1 MNAIFLTQDDGA
13 LIGWITRLLGKIM
26 NIIFNGLDM
35 IGLANVGVAIIL
47 FTIIINL
54 LMLPLTLKQ
63 QKFSKLNAKINP
75 EIQAIRDKYK
85 GRTDQ
90 QSQMAQNQEIQ
101 MVYAKYG
108 VSPSGSC
115 VQLLIQMPILFAL
128 YRVIASIPAYVMK
141 MKDAFM
147 VLADKIVSVD
157 GGKFIT
163 GSEVSTI
170 QNTVKMYGQHISED
184 NLHNG
189 IIDVLN
195 KLSSTDMG
203 IVAEHYGLS
212 SLTLNDQLILSNDV
226 TTGLIDT
233 YNSFLGLNIAN
244 APNHILKSAWATG
257 AWGLVIG
264 ALAIPLLSA
273 LTQWISVK
281 LMPQQDNGKKKSSE
295 ESAME
300 SSLKTMN
307 TIMPIMSA
315 WFCFTLPCG
324 MGIYWIAGSVVRGII
339 QIVCNKHFDKLD
351 FDELIKKNEVKS
363 AQKLE
368 KMKQQQEMM
377 AAYANMNTKKIQSN
391 AGYKNTAGSS
401 NTDDNTSSNYN
412 SAYNYSKANAKPG
425 SMMAKANMVKEY
437 NERNNKN

>member
-1 MNAIFLTQDDGA
+1 MNVFLLTQDDGA

-26 NIIFNGLDM
+26 DIIFNGLDM
-35 IGLANVGVAIIL
+35 IGIANVGVAIII

-54 LMLPLTLKQ
+54 FLLPLTLKQ

-85 GRTDQ
+85 GRQDQ

-108 VSPSGSC
+108 VSPTGSC
-115 VQLLIQMPILFAL
+115 VQLLIQMPILLAL
-128 YRVIASIPAYVMK
+128 YRVIASMPAYVTK

-147 VLADKIVSVD
+147 VLANKIVEVD

-163 GSEVSTI
+163 NSEVSTI
-170 QNTVKMYGQHISED
+170 QNTVRMYGQHLTDD

-212 SLTLNDQLILSNDV
+212 GLQYQGQLILSNDV
-226 TTGLIDT
+226 TAGLIDT

-244 APNHILKSAWATG
+244 APSHILKSAWAAG

-281 LMPQQDNGKKKSSE
+281 LMPQQNNGNKKSSE

-339 QIVCNKHFDKLD
+339 QIICNKHFDRID
-351 FDELIKKNEVKS
+351 FEDLIKKNEVKS
-363 AQKLE
+363 AKKLE

-377 AAYANMNTKKIQSN
+377 ASYANMNTKKIQNN
-391 AGYKNTAGSS
+391 AGYKNPANSS
-401 NTDDNTSSNYN
+401 NSNDSNNTTTKTNYT
-412 SAYNYSKANAKPG
+412 ANAKPG

>member
-1 MNAIFLTQDDGA
+1 MNVFLLTQDDGA

-26 NIIFNGLDM
+26 DIIFNGLDM
-35 IGLANVGVAIIL
+35 IGIANVGVAIII

-54 LMLPLTLKQ
+54 FLLPLTLKQ

-85 GRTDQ
+85 GKQDQ
-90 QSQMAQNQEIQ
+90 QSQMAMNQEVQ

-108 VSPSGSC
+108 VSPTGSC
-115 VQLLIQMPILFAL
+115 VQLLIQMPILLAL
-128 YRVIASIPAYVMK
+128 YRVIASMPAYVTK

-147 VLADKIVSVD
+147 VLANKIVEVD

-163 GSEVSTI
+163 NSEASTI
-170 QNTVKMYGQHISED
+170 QNTVRMYGQHLTDD

-212 SLTLNDQLILSNDV
+212 GLQYQGQLILSNDV
-226 TTGLIDT
+226 TAGLIDT

-244 APNHILKSAWATG
+244 APSHILKSAWAAG

-281 LMPQQDNGKKKSSE
+281 LMPQQDNGNKKSSE

-339 QIVCNKHFDKLD
+339 QIICNKHFDRID
-351 FDELIKKNEVKS
+351 FEDLIKKNEVKS
-363 AQKLE
+363 AKKLE

-377 AAYANMNTKKIQSN
+377 AAYANMNTKKIQNN
-391 AGYKNTAGSS
+391 AGYKNPANSS
-401 NTDDNTSSNYN
+401 NSNDSNNTTTKTNYT
-412 SAYNYSKANAKPG
+412 ANAKPG

>member
-1 MNAIFLTQDDGA
+1 MNVFLLTQDDGA

-26 NIIFNGLDM
+26 DIIFNGLDM
-35 IGLANVGVAIIL
+35 IGIANVGIAIIL

-54 LMLPLTLKQ
+54 FLLPLTLKQ

-85 GRTDQ
+85 GRQDQ
-90 QSQMAQNQEIQ
+90 QSQMAMNQEVQ

-108 VSPSGSC
+108 VSPTGSC

-128 YRVIASIPAYVMK
+128 YRVIASMPAYVTK

-147 VLADKIVSVD
+147 VLANKIVEVD

-163 GSEVSTI
+163 NSEVSTI
-170 QNTVKMYGQHISED
+170 QNTVRMYGQHLTDD

-212 SLTLNDQLILSNDV
+212 GLQYQGQLILSNDV
-226 TTGLIDT
+226 TAGLIDT

-244 APNHILKSAWATG
+244 APSHILKSAWAAG

-281 LMPQQDNGKKKSSE
+281 LMPQQDNGNKKNSE

-307 TIMPIMSA
+307 TVMPIMSA

-339 QIVCNKHFDKLD
+339 QIICNKHFDRVD
-351 FDELIKKNEVKS
+351 FEDLIKKNEVKS
-363 AQKLE
+363 AKKLE

-377 AAYANMNTKKIQSN
+377 AAYANMNTKKIQNN
-391 AGYKNTAGSS
+391 AGYKNPANSS
-401 NTDDNTSSNYN
+401 NSNDSNNTTTKTNYT
-412 SAYNYSKANAKPG
+412 ANTKPG

>member
-1 MNAIFLTQDDGA
+1 MNVFLLTQDDGA

-26 NIIFNGLDM
+26 DVIFNGLDM
-35 IGLANVGVAIIL
+35 IGLPNVGVAIIL

-54 LMLPLTLKQ
+54 FMLPLTLKQ

-85 GRTDQ
+85 GKQDQ
-90 QSQMAQNQEIQ
+90 QSQMAMNQEIQ
-101 MVYAKYG
+101 MIYAKYG
-108 VSPSGSC
+108 VSPTGSC

-128 YRVIASIPAYVMK
+128 YRVIASMPAYVMK

-147 VLADKIVSVD
+147 VLANKIVAVD

-163 GSEVSTI
+163 ESEVSTI
-170 QNTVKMYGQHISED
+170 QNTVRMYGQHLTED
-184 NLHNG
+184 NLNNG

-212 SLTLNDQLILSNDV
+212 SLTLNDQLILSNNV

-244 APNHILKSAWATG
+244 APNHILKSAWSAG

-281 LMPQQDNGKKKSSE
+281 LMPQQDNGNKKGTQ

-339 QIVCNKHFDKLD
+339 QVVCNKHFDRID
-351 FDELIKKNEVKS
+351 FDDLIKKNEVKS
-363 AQKLE
+363 AKKME

-377 AAYANMNTKKIQSN
+377 AAYANMNTKKIQNN
-391 AGYKNTAGSS
+391 AGYKNPANGS
-401 NTDDNTSSNYN
+401 NTDNNITTNKTNYTS
-412 SAYNYSKANAKPG
+412 NAKPG

>member
-1 MNAIFLTQDDGA
+1 MNVFLLTQDDGA

-26 NIIFNGLDM
+26 DIIFNGLDM
-35 IGLANVGVAIIL
+35 IGIANVGIAIIL

-54 LMLPLTLKQ
+54 FMLPLTLKQ

-75 EIQAIRDKYK
+75 ELQAIREKYK
-85 GRTDQ
+85 GRQDQ

-108 VSPSGSC
+108 VSPTGSC

-128 YRVIASIPAYVMK
+128 YRVIASMPAYVMK
-141 MKDAFM
+141 MKEAFM
-147 VLADKIVSVD
+147 VLANKIVSVD

-163 GSEVSTI
+163 DSDVSTI
-170 QNTVKMYGQHISED
+170 QNTVKMYGQHLTED

-203 IVAEHYGLS
+203 IVAEHYGLTG
-212 SLTLNDQLILSNDV
+212 LQYQGQLILSNDV
-226 TTGLIDT
+226 TTGIIDT
-233 YNSFLGLNIAN
+233 YNNFLGLNIAN
-244 APNHILKSAWATG
+244 APNHILKSAWAAG

-281 LMPQQDNGKKKSSE
+281 LMPQTTNNDNKKGTQ

-339 QIVCNKHFDKLD
+339 QIICNKHFDRID
-351 FDELIKKNEVKS
+351 FEDLVKKNEVKS
-363 AQKLE
+363 AKKLE

-391 AGYKNTAGSS
+391 AGYQNTAASS
-401 NTDDNTSSNYN
+401 NNDNSSNSGTN
-412 SAYNYSKANAKPG
+412 TNYTANAKPG

>member
-1 MNAIFLTQDDGA
+1 MNVILLTQDTGKI
-13 LIGWITRLLGKIM
+13 IGWITRLLGKVM
-26 NIIFNGLDM
+26 DIIFNFIDTVGLP
-35 IGLANVGVAIIL
+35 NVGLAIIL

-54 LMLPLTLKQ
+54 LMLPLTMKQ

-85 GRTDQ
+85 GKTDQ
-90 QSQMAQNQEIQ
+90 QSAMAQNQEIQ

-108 VSPSGSC
+108 VSPTGSC

-128 YRVIASIPAYVMK
+128 YRVIASMPAYVMK

-147 VLADKIVSVD
+147 KLADVIVAKD
-157 GGKFIT
+157 GGKFILE
-163 GSEVSTI
+163 SDVSTI
-170 QNTVKMYGQHISED
+170 QNTVRMYGQHMTEG
-184 NLHNG
+184 NLENG

-212 SLTLNDQLILSNDV
+212 GLEYQGQLILSNEV

-233 YNSFLGLNIAN
+233 YNSFLGLNIGN
-244 APNHILKSAWATG
+244 APSHIVKNAIAAG

-264 ALAIPLLSA
+264 AIMIPVLSA

-281 LMPQQDNGKKKSSE
+281 LMPQQNNNNKSSE

-307 TIMPIMSA
+307 VVMPFISA
-315 WFCFTLPCG
+315 WFCYTMPCG
-324 MGIYWIAGSVVRGII
+324 LGIYWIAGSIVRSII
-339 QIVCNKHFDKLD
+339 QIFSNKHFDRMD
-351 FDELIKKNEVKS
+351 MDELVKKNEEKS
-363 AQKLE
+363 AKKLE

-377 AAYANMNTKKIQSN
+377 AAYANMNTKKIQSK
-391 AGYKNTAGSS
+391 AGYTNNYTGSS
-401 NTDDNTSSNYN
+401 NDNSSNTAEA
-412 SAYNYSKANAKPG
+412 STANTTAKAKPG
-425 SMMAKANMVKEY
+425 SMMAKANMVKDY

>member
-1 MNAIFLTQDDGA
+1 MNVLFLTQDDGA
-13 LIGWITRLLGKIM
+13 LIGWITRILGKIM
-26 NIIFNGLDM
+26 DIIFNAIDA
-35 IGLANVGVAIIL
+35 IGLPNVGLAIIL

-54 LMLPLTLKQ
+54 LMLPLTMKQ
-63 QKFSKLNAKINP
+63 QKFSKLNAKMNP

-90 QSQMAQNQEIQ
+90 QSAMAQNQEIQ

-128 YRVIASIPAYVMK
+128 YRVIASMPAYVMK

-147 VLADKIVSVD
+147 VLATKIVETD
-157 GGKFIT
+157 GGKFIMN
-163 GSEVSTI
+163 SEISTI
-170 QNTVKMYGQHISED
+170 QNTVKMYGQHMTED

-189 IIDVLN
+189 VIDVLN
-195 KLSSTDMG
+195 KLSSTDMA
-203 IVAEHYGLS
+203 IVAENYGLNN
-212 SLTLNDQLILSNDV
+212 LTLNDQLILSNDV

-233 YNSFLGLNIAN
+233 YNSFLGLNISN
-244 APNHILKSAWATG
+244 APSHIIKEAWSVG
-257 AWGLVIG
+257 AWGLIIG
-264 ALAIPLLSA
+264 AISIPVLSA
-273 LTQWISVK
+273 LTQWIIVK
-281 LMPQQDNGKKKSSE
+281 LMPQTTSNDRNKSTE

-307 TIMPIMSA
+307 TVMPIMSA

-324 MGIYWIAGSVVRGII
+324 MGLYWIAGAVVRSII
-339 QIVCNKHFDKLD
+339 QVICNKHFDKID
-351 FDELIKKNEVKS
+351 FDELVKKNAANTAKKME
-363 AQKLE
+363 Q
-368 KMKQQQEMM
+368 MKQQQEMM
-377 AAYANMNTKKIQSN
+377 AAYANMNTKKIQNKASYN
-391 AGYKNTAGSS
+391 NSA
-401 NTDDNTSSNYN
+401 NTSSADN
-412 SAYNYSKANAKPG
+412 STSSNSSTTSSTAKAKPG

>member
-1 MNAIFLTQDDGA
+1 MNVFLLTQDDGA

-26 NIIFNGLDM
+26 DVIFNGLDM
-35 IGLANVGVAIIL
+35 IGIANVGVAIII

-54 LMLPLTLKQ
+54 FLLPLTLKQ

-85 GRTDQ
+85 GKQDQ
-90 QSQMAQNQEIQ
+90 QSQMAMNQEVQ

-108 VSPSGSC
+108 VSPTGSC
-115 VQLLIQMPILFAL
+115 VQLLIQMPILLAL
-128 YRVIASIPAYVMK
+128 YRVIASMPAYVTK

-147 VLADKIVSVD
+147 VLANKIVEVD

-163 GSEVSTI
+163 NSEVSTI
-170 QNTVKMYGQHISED
+170 QNTVRMYGQHLTDD

-203 IVAEHYGLS
+203 IVAENYGLS
-212 SLTLNDQLILSNDV
+212 GLQYQGQLILSNDV
-226 TTGLIDT
+226 TAGLIDT

-244 APNHILKSAWATG
+244 APSHILKSAWGAG

-281 LMPQQDNGKKKSSE
+281 LMPQQNNGNKKTSE

-339 QIVCNKHFDKLD
+339 QIICNKHFDRID
-351 FDELIKKNEVKS
+351 FEDLIKKNEVKS
-363 AQKLE
+363 AKKLE

-377 AAYANMNTKKIQSN
+377 ASYANMNTKKIQNN
-391 AGYKNTAGSS
+391 AGYKNPANSS
-401 NTDDNTSSNYN
+401 NSNDSNNTTTKNNYT
-412 SAYNYSKANAKPG
+412 ANAKPG

-437 NERNNKN
+437 NEKNNK

>member
-1 MNAIFLTQDDGA
+1 MNVIILTQDTGKF
-13 LIGWITRLLGKIM
+13 IGWITRLLGKIM
-26 NIIFNGLDM
+26 DIIFNFIDTV
-35 IGLANVGVAIIL
+35 GLANVGLAIIL

-54 LMLPLTLKQ
+54 LMLPLTMKQ

-90 QSQMAQNQEIQ
+90 QSAMAQNQEIQ

-115 VQLLIQMPILFAL
+115 LQLLIQMPILFAL
-128 YRVIASIPAYVMK
+128 YRVIASMPAYVTK
-141 MKDAFM
+141 MKEAFM
-147 VLADKIVSVD
+147 VLANKIVETD
-157 GGKFIT
+157 GGNFIIN
-163 GSEVSTI
+163 SEISTI
-170 QNTVKMYGQHISED
+170 QNTVRMYGQHITD
-184 NLHNG
+184 NNLHNG

-195 KLSSTDMG
+195 KLSSTDLSR
-203 IVAEHYGLS
+203 IAEHYGLS
-212 SLTLNDQLILSNDV
+212 SLTLNDKLILSNST
-226 TTGLIDT
+226 TTGLIDN

-244 APNHILKSAWATG
+244 APSHILKEAWSAG

-264 ALAIPLLSA
+264 ALSIPLLSA

-281 LMPQQDNGKKKSSE
+281 LMPQTDSGNKNNSQ

-324 MGIYWIAGSVVRGII
+324 MGIYWIAGSVVRGVI
-339 QIVCNKHFDKLD
+339 QVFCNKHFDRMDL
-351 FDELIKKNEVKS
+351 DELIKKNEDKS
-363 AQKLE
+363 AKKLE

-377 AAYANMNTKKIQSN
+377 AAYASMNTKKIQNKASYNNSYNSTSN
-391 AGYKNTAGSS
+391 DNSTNNSSTSNTNNTA
-401 NTDDNTSSNYN
+401 
-412 SAYNYSKANAKPG
+412 KAKPG
-425 SMMAKANMVKEY
+425 SMMAKANMVRDY

>member
-1 MNAIFLTQDDGA
+1 MNVFLLTQDDGA

-26 NIIFNGLDM
+26 DVIFNGLDM
-35 IGLANVGVAIIL
+35 IGIANVGVAIII

-54 LMLPLTLKQ
+54 FLLPLTLKQ

-85 GRTDQ
+85 GKQDQ
-90 QSQMAQNQEIQ
+90 QSQMAMNQEVQ

-108 VSPSGSC
+108 VSPTGSC
-115 VQLLIQMPILFAL
+115 VQLLIQMPILLAL
-128 YRVIASIPAYVMK
+128 YRVIASMPAYVTK

-147 VLADKIVSVD
+147 VLANKIVEVD

-163 GSEVSTI
+163 NSEVSTI
-170 QNTVKMYGQHISED
+170 QNTVRMYGQHLTDD

-212 SLTLNDQLILSNDV
+212 GLQYQGQLILSNDV
-226 TTGLIDT
+226 TAGLIDT

-244 APNHILKSAWATG
+244 APSHILKSAWAAG

-281 LMPQQDNGKKKSSE
+281 LMPQQDNGNKKSSE

-339 QIVCNKHFDKLD
+339 QIICNKHFDRID
-351 FDELIKKNEVKS
+351 FEDLIKKNEVKS
-363 AQKLE
+363 AKKLE

-377 AAYANMNTKKIQSN
+377 AAYANMNTKKIQNN
-391 AGYKNTAGSS
+391 AGYKNPANSS
-401 NTDDNTSSNYN
+401 NSNDSN
-412 SAYNYSKANAKPG
+412 STTTKTNYTANAKPG